1 MTSDIQDPN
10 LQFFF
15 NCFTPGIAFNSNDI
29 ALTLIVMPEDSVVF
43 LGFLLP
49 RFL

>member
-10 LQFFF
+10 LQFFS
-15 NCFTPGIAFNSNDI
+15 IVSLLELLFNSNDI